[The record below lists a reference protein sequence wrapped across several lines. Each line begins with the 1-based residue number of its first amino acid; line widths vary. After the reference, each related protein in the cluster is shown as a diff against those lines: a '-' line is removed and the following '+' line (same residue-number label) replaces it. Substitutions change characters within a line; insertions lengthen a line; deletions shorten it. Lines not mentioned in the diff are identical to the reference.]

1 MENNINLK
9 ALWSQQ
15 AVPPANQSDIFS
27 KIEKHKSA
35 GLKKMILLNS
45 LLFLTIVF
53 VILIWIYFKPQ
64 LWTTKIGI
72 VLAILPMVTVMIFS
86 NRIIPLYRKTPGIQ
100 SNSDYLH
107 NLLEI
112 MNKES
117 YMQTKIMNLYFIL
130 LPIGIGLYMYEYT
143 AKMPS
148 VWGIVVYGVVG
159 MWFAL
164 NWFVLRPKII
174 RKNTGKVNDLVQQLE
189 KVKEQLKEA

>member
-45 LLFLTIVF
+45 LLFFTIVF

>member
-9 ALWSQQ
+9 VLWNQQ
-15 AVPPANQSDIFS
+15 AVPPANQSDIFR

-72 VLAILPMVTVMIFS
+72 ILAILPMVIVMIFS
-86 NRIIPLYRKTPGIQ
+86 NKIIPLYRKTSSIQ

-112 MNKES
+112 KNKES

-130 LPIGIGLYMYEYT
+130 LSAGIGLYMYEYT
-143 AKMPS
+143 SRMLLG
-148 VWGIVVYGVVG
+148 WGIVVYVVVG
-159 MWFAL
+159 MWIAL
-164 NWFVLRPKII
+164 NWFVLRPRII

>member
-1 MENNINLK
+1 MEDNINLK
-9 ALWSQQ
+9 ALWNQQ
-15 AVPPANQSDIFS
+15 AVPPANQSDIFR

-35 GLKKMILLNS
+35 GLRKMILLNS
-45 LLFLTIVF
+45 LLLLTIAFVVF
-53 VILIWIYFKPQ
+53 IWIYFKPQ

-72 VLAILPMVTVMIFS
+72 VLAILPMVIVMIFS
-86 NRIIPLYRKTPGIQ
+86 NMIIPLYRKTSSIQ

-112 MNKES
+112 KNKES

-130 LPIGIGLYMYEYT
+130 LPTGIGLYMYEYT

-148 VWGIVVYGVVG
+148 IWGIVVYGVVG

-189 KVKEQLKEA
+189 KVKSQLKEA